1 MFEQQFT
8 QQFTR
13 HNRISENLKK
23 IHVQQKYTF
32 DTLYD
37 DIGVGFINQSFIFKI
52 IQKKLKIKSALF
64 LAITFFLFLSAY
76 SMVTSY
82 ISHLMLIGYAI
93 LQTNYEI
100 QRQKDSKK
108 QLLIFWFIFSTDIL
122 IENYFARDKFTLI
135 RYTKFLI
142 VHACFMYRLSIL
154 SFILQ
159 LYNLLTIGKSFTS
172 PQNSKKSYF
181 K

>member
-8 QQFTR
+8 R
-13 HNRISENLKK
+13 HSRISENLKK

-37 DIGVGFINQSFIFKI
+37 DIGVGFINQSFIFKLF
-52 IQKKLKIKSALF
+52 QKRLKIKSALF
-64 LAITFFLFLSAY
+64 LTIVFLLFLAAY

-82 ISHLMLIGYAI
+82 LSHIMLIGYAI

-108 QLLIFWFIFSTDIL
+108 QLLIFWLIFSTDIL
-122 IENYFARDKFTLI
+122 IENYFAKDKFTLI
-135 RYTKFLI
+135 RYTKFII
-142 VHACFMYRLSIL
+142 VHACFMYRLYIL

-159 LYNLLTIGKSFTS
+159 FYNLLTIGKSFTG
-172 PQNSKKSYF
+172 PQTSKKSYF
-181 K
+181 Q